1 VGAFFNGK
9 DYLMKKI
16 VVVVIVAIVAAGFFG
31 LIVPRHVLNT
41 LGIAAAD
48 CDYQNC

>member
-1 VGAFFNGK
+1 
-9 DYLMKKI
+9 MKKI
-16 VVVVIVAIVAAGFFG
+16 IAIMIVAIVAAGF
-31 LIVPRHVLNT
+31 LSLVAPRHVLNT

>member
-1 VGAFFNGK
+1 VAAFFSGK
-9 DYLMKKI
+9 DYLMKK
-16 VVVVIVAIVAAGFFG
+16 VIAFMIFAILAAGFFG